1 MITAFEQDRQD
12 RNDVF
17 GRASIARHQTESER
31 DAFRSAATLANRT
44 EYATMTL
51 DSCGRICDCGATAE
65 EIFGA
70 SRLNLIGRPIFKFIA
85 GLSRGRSSPSYGA
98 RYLEYLCADGEWHE
112 FEATDMGGRAFA
124 VELSMHRTQTSSR
137 ELFALRLRQPKQ
149 TACP

>member
-1 MITAFEQDRQD
+1 MIIDFELDRQD
-12 RNDVF
+12 RSDVF
-17 GRASIARHQTESER
+17 GRVSMACHQSEQER
-31 DAFRSAATLANRT
+31 DAFLSTATFAIRAG
-44 EYATMTL
+44 YATMTL
-51 DSCGRICDCGATAE
+51 DSFGQIRDCEATAE

-124 VELSMHRTQTSSR
+124 VELSMHRTQTSGR
-137 ELFALRLRQPKQ
+137 ELFALRLRRPKQ

>member
-1 MITAFEQDRQD
+1 M
-12 RNDVF
+12 
-17 GRASIARHQTESER
+17 ARHRSEQKQ
-31 DAFRSAATLANRT
+31 DAFLPTATLAIRAGF
-44 EYATMTL
+44 ATMTL
-51 DSCGRICDCGATAE
+51 DSFGQIRDCEATAAQ
-65 EIFGA
+65 IFGA

-112 FEATDMGGRAFA
+112 FEATDMNGRAFA